1 MKIAMRKIVFILTI
15 LLIPFISFAQ
25 HFDQYFSNK
34 TLRINYLHIGKND
47 SEKIEIVSFHHGGK
61 WNGTRSYLIEPQRY
75 GDMQIEVFDVSSG
88 KLLFCRSYSCLFGEY
103 ASTKRAE
110 TEIGSFEEAVNI
122 PYPKNKINYRIT
134 SFSRKLVPNILYEG
148 VFDPNNNKSQAFTKE
163 NPIKNI
169 HIGGKAENCI
179 DILFIPDGYS
189 KSDKNLME
197 SDMKLFADYI
207 LNCAPWNSYK
217 GNINIRSIEG
227 YSEESGITDPNANIQ
242 KKTLLN
248 CSFNTIDL
256 DRYLMCLNVFKMHDI
271 AEDAPYDIIILICN
285 TPKYGGGGIYNFYC
299 TVNNKGKKSDYVI
312 VHELG
317 HLMAGL
323 GDEYFTSEVSVR
335 DYYPEGI
342 EPVEPNLTTL
352 VAFEKKWKDMLDS
365 VTPIPTPDKKQYNN
379 ILGVYEGGGYVAKGV
394 YRPWRN
400 CTMKDPIYNNFCPVC
415 TKTIIET
422 INFYSR

>member
-1 MKIAMRKIVFILTI
+1 MKRVL
-15 LLIPFISFAQ
+15 LLIFLISFIHVVFGQ
-25 HFDQYFSNK
+25 HFDEFFVNK

-47 SEKIEIVSFHHGGK
+47 SEQIELISFNHGGK
-61 WNGTRSYLIEPQRY
+61 WSGTRNYLIEPSRL
-75 GDMQIEVFDVSSG
+75 GDMLIEVFEIGTG
-88 KLLFCRSYSCLFGEY
+88 KLVFSRSYSCLFGEY

-110 TEIGSFEEAVNI
+110 TEIGSFEEAINI
-122 PYPKNKINYRIT
+122 PYPKSKINFKIT
-134 SFSRKLVPNILYEG
+134 SFSRKQIPNVLYEG
-148 VFDPNNNKSQAFTKE
+148 TFDPTSTKSELFTKE
-163 NPIKNI
+163 HKVKNI
-169 HIGGKAENCI
+169 HIGGSIEKSV

-189 KSDKNLME
+189 LDDKSVLKADME
-197 SDMKLFADYI
+197 RFANYV
-207 LNCAPWNSYK
+207 LNCSPFSEHK
-217 GNINIRSIEG
+217 DKINIRAIEG
-227 YSEESGITDPNANIQ
+227 YSEESGITDPNSKIY

-256 DRYLMCLNVFKMHDI
+256 DRYLMCLNIFKMHDI

-299 TVNNKGKKSDYVI
+299 TVNNKGEKSNYVI

-317 HLMAGL
+317 HLLAGL
-323 GDEYFTSEVSVR
+323 GDEYFSSEVSVR

-352 VAFEKKWKDMLDS
+352 VAFDKKWKNLID
-365 VTPIPTPDKKQYNN
+365 TEIPIPTPDKKQYNN
-379 ILGVYEGGGYVAKGV
+379 VLGVYEGGGYVAKGV

-415 TKTIIET
+415 QKAIIET
-422 INFYSR
+422 FEYYSK